1 MRFLALRIK
10 ETDRQLL
17 QAAAIK
23 RDQSQS
29 ELVREALREKVSKI
43 LLANEPQEWRENVW
57 GSKKYERQERNF
69 PAFRISE
76 AAMNYAKFFLS

>member
-1 MRFLALRIK
+1 MFYEAGTRKMRTKKPMRFLALRIK

-43 LLANEPQEWRENVW
+43 LLANEPQE
-57 GSKKYERQERNF
+57 
-69 PAFRISE
+69 
-76 AAMNYAKFFLS
+76 

>member
-1 MRFLALRIK
+1 MRTKKPMRFLALRIK

-43 LLANEPQEWRENVW
+43 LLANEPQE
-57 GSKKYERQERNF
+57 
-69 PAFRISE
+69 
-76 AAMNYAKFFLS
+76 